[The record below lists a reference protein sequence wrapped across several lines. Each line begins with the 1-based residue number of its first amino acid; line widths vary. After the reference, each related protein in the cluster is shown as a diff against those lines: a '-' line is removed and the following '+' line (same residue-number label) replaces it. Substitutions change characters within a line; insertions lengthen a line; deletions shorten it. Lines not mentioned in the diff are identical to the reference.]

1 MAWMAYDNK
10 NLNSDRRMPERP
22 TNVGKFSVFEDKEVM
37 LFAQRRQ
44 SVNQRKVKVFD
55 DVNVGLIL
63 PNAYKQDIKV
73 TVQMCVP

>member
-1 MAWMAYDNK
+1 
-10 NLNSDRRMPERP
+10 MPERP

-44 SVNQRKVKVFD
+44 PVNQRKIKVLD

-63 PNAYKQDIKV
+63 PNAYKQDVKV